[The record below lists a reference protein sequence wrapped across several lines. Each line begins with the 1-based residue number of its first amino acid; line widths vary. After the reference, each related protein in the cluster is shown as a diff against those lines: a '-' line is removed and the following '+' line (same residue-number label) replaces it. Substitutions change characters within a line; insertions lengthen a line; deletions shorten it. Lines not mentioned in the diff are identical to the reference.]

1 LRLPDAGELVGIILL
16 GIIGIW
22 GICFGLQSLLALWW
36 PLNVGYGLAGALV
49 ASVSCAV
56 AWAIITSRRS

>member
-1 LRLPDAGELVGIILL
+1 VRLPDATELVGILLL

-22 GICFGLQSLLALWW
+22 GVWFGLQSLLALWW
-36 PLNVGYGLAGALV
+36 PLNLGYGLAGALV
-49 ASVSCAV
+49 AGVSCAV